1 MRNQVE
7 LIDDYFGKSGDE
19 VCGSVQDDV
28 GLWKED
34 FECLRDSY
42 EGPYFVQISLWFVLC
57 LYHFVLM

>member
-1 MRNQVE
+1 VRNQVE

-42 EGPYFVQISLWFVLC
+42 EGP
-57 LYHFVLM
+57 